1 MCQSVNI
8 EISSSGNTGWPLKM
22 KQYGVYSMDT
32 IMCSQRT
39 VNALYNLIDEPT
51 IADAI
56 LDNILDSAY
65 RIELKRKL
73 LRTTQ

>member
-1 MCQSVNI
+1 
-8 EISSSGNTGWPLKM
+8 M